1 MSTTGESSG
10 QIAACA
16 LEAALGRV
24 QAPIATAA
32 TLPPA
37 CYTDAGVFER
47 ERRAVFQRSWVGVG
61 RTDRWKEPGSYTAI
75 TLAGVPIIVLRDR
88 DGELRAFANTCRHRG
103 ARLLEGEGRCQTIR
117 CPYHRWTYA
126 LDGRLL
132 LAPRMEDVADFD
144 GAANGLI
151 PVRIE
156 SMDGFAFVCFDSD
169 CPPLAQCLGDF
180 SNMHKPWSLADMVS
194 TRRREFEVACNWKS
208 FIEVFN
214 EYYHLPAVHP
224 DSLAGF
230 YDDPDDVDEVSGQY
244 TSQFGTTQGN
254 SALLEATQEHALPVI
269 DSLADRNRH
278 GTRYTWVYP
287 NMTFAAGADSIWM
300 YEVYPLSAD
309 RTLVGMTICY
319 PKATAERD
327 DFAAKAQH
335 YYARFDAAIAE
346 DIPALK
352 NQHLG
357 LDSPLARQGRFSPLE
372 PSVANF
378 ACWYA
383 KRMLDR

>member
-1 MSTTGESSG
+1 MAEGISAPFEDHT
-10 QIAACA
+10 

-24 QAPIATAA
+24 KAPIATAA

-37 CYTDAGVFER
+37 CYTDAGVHER
-47 ERRAVFQRSWVGVG
+47 ERQAVFHRSWVGVG
-61 RTDRWKEPGSYTAI
+61 RADRWESAGSYSAI
-75 TLAGVPIIVLRDR
+75 TLAGVPIIVLRAR
-88 DGELRAFANTCRHRG
+88 DGELKAFANTCRHRG

-132 LAPRMEDVADFD
+132 LAPRMENVPGFD
-144 GAANGLI
+144 EAENGLI

-156 SMDGFAFVCFDSD
+156 SMEGFAFVCFDPD
-169 CPPLAQCLGDF
+169 CPPLAQWLGDF
-180 SNMHKPWSLADMVS
+180 SDVHRPWSLADMVT

-224 DSLAGF
+224 DSLDGL
-230 YDDPDDVDEVSGQY
+230 YDDPDDADEVSGQY
-244 TSQFGTTQGN
+244 ATQFGTTQGT
-254 SALLEATQEHALPVI
+254 SALLETAQAHALPAI
-269 DSLADRNRH
+269 ASLADRNRQ

-287 NMTFAAGADSIWM
+287 NMTFAAGTDSIWM
-300 YEVYPLSAD
+300 YEVYPLATD

-319 PKATAERD
+319 PETTAQRS

-335 YYARFDAAIAE
+335 YYERFDAAIAE
-346 DIPALK
+346 DLPALE
-352 NQHLG
+352 NQQAG

-383 KRMLDR
+383 QRMLGP